1 MALQAFLVMTRPLQG
16 SGAMRGLCLEYLLT
30 IRLQLQFWGLEF
42 FWRQRLRIRFD
53 ASLKPHDLP

>member
-1 MALQAFLVMTRPLQG
+1 
-16 SGAMRGLCLEYLLT
+16 MRGLCLEYLLT
-30 IRLQLQFWGLEF
+30 IRLRLQFWGLEF